1 MSKFINR
8 ENFEKLIDTIEV
20 YGEQLSCIE
29 YDLLQDTWHTSMTHK
44 DPEILKMFGIQCIQ
58 KADLMD
64 CIKLAEDYRKDPTI
78 ESNEVSKKVR
88 SDLQNEKVADHNMK
102 KLQEDLK
109 KNITD
114 DVILFKNKN
123 KPIKIN

>member
-1 MSKFINR
+1 MSKIINK
-8 ENFEKLIDTIEV
+8 ENFETLIETIEN
-20 YGEQLSCIE
+20 YGPNWLESDNDCLDDQ
-29 YDLLQDTWHTSMTHK
+29 WHSGLTHK
-44 DPEILKMFGIQCIQ
+44 DPEILRSFGVQCWQ
-58 KADLMD
+58 KADLMV
-64 CIKLAEDYRKDPTI
+64 CVKMAEDYTKEKTT
-78 ESNEVSKKVR
+78 NKVANKVR

-114 DVILFKNKN
+114 DVILFKNRN

>member
-44 DPEILKMFGIQCIQ
+44 DTEILKMFGIQCIQ
-58 KADLMD
+58 KDDLMD
-64 CIKLAEDYRKDPTI
+64 VL
-78 ESNEVSKKVR
+78 S
-88 SDLQNEKVADHNMK
+88 
-102 KLQEDLK
+102 
-109 KNITD
+109 
-114 DVILFKNKN
+114 
-123 KPIKIN
+123 